1 MDSHGEDEKYSDEA
15 NAYSDSLILAKYH
28 SDNIDEDQ
36 LTNAN
41 QLNKVDVLSGF
52 GMDTETAREISTN
65 QLCEN
70 RLFNELVKIYKSDL
84 VNTATSSYHL
94 RLIDND
100 IHIWHL
106 KIKEFPEPCHLNREL
121 AMHYPSNENV
131 TIELKFPPE
140 YPVVPPFLRVVSPAI
155 QAGHVILGGAIF
167 LDVLLPKKCE
177 IMCSTQTYSP
187 AIELLQ
193 LFFQLAQSMV
203 DGNARVDTATDAVD
217 GYSFERAKFMHD
229 SNLGLM
235 DLDWNAVFDDFS
247 ADKRSDFM
255 IPSFLSQGR

>member
-1 MDSHGEDEKYSDEA
+1 MDSHDEENYSDDEDTS
-15 NAYSDSLILAKYH
+15 YLDQFMEDDSDS
-28 SDNIDEDQ
+28 NDEDQ
-36 LTNAN
+36 RSNAN
-41 QLNKVDVLSGF
+41 LVNKVDVLSGF
-52 GMDTETAREISTN
+52 GMNIITARDISTN
-65 QLCEN
+65 QLCEK
-70 RLFNELVKIYKSDL
+70 RLFDELKIIYLSEL

-121 AMHYPSNENV
+121 AMHYPSNNNV

-177 IMCSTQTYSP
+177 ILCSTQTYSP

-229 SNLGLM
+229 SILGLM
-235 DLDWNAVFDDFS
+235 DLDWNAVFNDFNV
-247 ADKRSDFM
+247 DRSSFPKLQLT
-255 IPSFLSQGR
+255 PSCTN